1 MTTDIINITPNAL
14 SMLKKFSLSED
25 SSPLI
30 RVGVRGGGCSGFMY
44 FLEPII
50 ESDKE
55 EDDMIITIDEN
66 LSLVVDSISLSYLE
80 GITLDYVQTLTESGF
95 KFNNSKFSKTCG
107 CGKSFG

>member
-1 MTTDIINITPNAL
+1 MTTDIINITPSAL

-25 SSPLI
+25 SSPLVRI
-30 RVGVRGGGCSGFMY
+30 GIRGGGCSGFMY
-44 FLEPII
+44 FLEPIVDN
-50 ESDKE
+50 DKE
-55 EDDMIITIDEN
+55 NDDIIITIDEK
-66 LSLVVDSISLSYLE
+66 LSLVIDSISLSYLE